1 MKKALIIVQSKN
13 STTQKFGESIAEFL
27 NYRGLTS
34 ELIPINSFEPKYLNG
49 ADYLLLSGW
58 KNESLFS
65 VKHPDNEWEAFIQRL
80 PTLDGIKT
88 ALFTANKFFSVGM
101 LKKMK
106 KYLRK
111 KTENLDY
118 TFKSRDGYL
127 TVSDKLVL
135 NEFIK

>member
-13 STTQKFGESIAEFL
+13 STTQKFGEAIAEFL
-27 NYRGLTS
+27 LNRGLAA
-34 ELIPINSFEPKYLNG
+34 ELVPLNNFNPNYLNG
-49 ADYLLLSGW
+49 TDYLLLSGW

-65 VKHPDNEWEAFIQRL
+65 VKRPDSDWENFVKSL
-80 PTLDGIKT
+80 PTLNGIRT
-88 ALFTANKFFSVGM
+88 ALFTANKFFSGGM

-106 KYLRK
+106 KYLSK

-118 TFKSRDGYL
+118 ALKSRDGSL
-127 TVSDKLVL
+127 TISDKLVL

>member
-27 NYRGLTS
+27 GYRGLAY
-34 ELIPINSFEPKYLNG
+34 ELIPINNFEPKYLNG

-65 VKHPDNEWEAFIQRL
+65 VKRPDNEWEEFVNKL
-80 PTLDGIKT
+80 PSLNGIKT
-88 ALFTANKFFSVGM
+88 ALFAANKFFSGGM

-106 KYLRK
+106 KYLGK